1 MSTIREHQGAPPVL
15 DGVRII
21 HRFNFLGSGFCVL
34 VFVLFLL
41 CPMLTVSLA
50 SPFLIALLV
59 LSSVYL

>member
-1 MSTIREHQGAPPVL
+1 MSTIREHQGSPPVL